1 MSITDKEIERD
12 LISYLKNGNP
22 VLAKMQSLP
31 LDKSLVEL
39 GYIDSFGIVDLV
51 TYLENKWIIKIDND
65 QVQGKSLV
73 EAVKLMRGPVGTSID
88 LTVRRKNE
96 KKPHFSQQKRP
107 FFGPFCARCRE
118 MSTDTNPEYRPRRP
132 RARL

>member
-39 GYIDSFGIVDLV
+39 GYIDSFGVIDLV
-51 TYLENKWIIKIDND
+51 TYLENKWKVKIEND
-65 QVQGKSLV
+65 EITKEKFGSINKMINLV
-73 EAVKLMRGPVGTSID
+73 YSKLSNT
-88 LTVRRKNE
+88 
-96 KKPHFSQQKRP
+96 
-107 FFGPFCARCRE
+107 
-118 MSTDTNPEYRPRRP
+118 
-132 RARL
+132 